1 MAAEPVQ
8 LTDQALDTVTAGALI
23 GIRIDALA
31 LSGPNQS
38 AIARGRS
45 FGFDSGPLFAAA
57 SAESSGAGIPVA
69 SAAGND
75 NAFASGSGNP
85 SDVGTADVVIDGNVL
100 ASNGPLFASTIGI
113 FQAQVASTGSGQASA
128 TIQPVIL
135 SGTPV
140 INETLVVP
148 FGDGAMIGV
157 LLAATD

>member
-57 SAESSGAGIPVA
+57 SAESSGDGNA
-69 SAAGND
+69 SAVAAGND
-75 NAFASGSGNP
+75 NEFTNLGANS
-85 SDVGTADVVIDGNVL
+85 SDVGSADALIDGNVL

-113 FQAQVASTGSGQASA
+113 FQAQVASSGSGQASA

-140 INETLVVP
+140 INQTLVVP